1 MNRQR
6 SEELFN
12 RAVQLLPGGVN
23 SPVRAF
29 GSVGGN
35 PLYIRRGEGAYIVDA
50 DGNRYLDFCAS
61 WGPLI
66 LGHSHPE
73 VVEFVQ
79 KAAADGLSFGTCS
92 KREVQMAE
100 LLKSCIPS
108 MEMMRMVNSGTEAT
122 MTALRLARGFTG
134 RAKIL
139 KFEGCYHG
147 HTDFL
152 LVSAGSGLLTHGI
165 SSSAGIPESTVAD
178 VLVAPYNDIG
188 AVDAIFAEHGKN
200 IAAVI
205 VEPVAGNMGLVMPLP
220 GFLNSLREVTEKNGA
235 LLIFDEVITGFRFAP
250 TSYGNIVGI
259 DPDLTVLGKII
270 GGGMPIGALG
280 GKSEIMKQ
288 LAPVGPV
295 YQAGTLSGNPV
306 ALAAGIATIENL
318 LRDNPY
324 SGIAKLAE
332 KLAFSVNRM
341 ASQKNLKIH
350 CVVEAGLFTI
360 FFADNPPFTNLQ
372 QVKKCDIAQF
382 AKYHTYMLERGV
394 YLSPSQFE
402 LGFVSAVHTES
413 DIDLF
418 IEQFHMTLD
427 ECEKGCIFKA

>member
-1 MNRQR
+1 MKRKN

-12 RAVQLLPGGVN
+12 RASQLMPGGVN

-29 GSVGGN
+29 GSVGGH
-35 PLYIRRGEGAYIVDA
+35 PLYIRRGEGAYIFDA
-50 DGNRYLDFCAS
+50 DGNHYLDFCAS
-61 WGPLI
+61 WGPLV

-73 VVEFVQ
+73 VVEAVQ

-92 KREVQMAE
+92 KREVKMAE
-100 LLKSCIPS
+100 LLQSCIPS

-134 RAKIL
+134 REKIL

-147 HTDFL
+147 HADYL

-165 SSSAGIPESTVAD
+165 SSSAGIPENAIAD
-178 VLVAPYNDIG
+178 VLVAPYNDAE
-188 AVDAIFAEHGKN
+188 AVSAIFAEHGKD

-205 VEPVAGNMGLVMPLP
+205 VEPVAGNMGLVMPVP
-220 GFLNSLREVTEKNGA
+220 GFLNSLREITKKHGA
-235 LLIFDEVITGFRFAP
+235 LLIFDEVITGFRFGP
-250 TSYGNIVGI
+250 TSYGNMLGI
-259 DPDLTVLGKII
+259 KPDLTTLGKII

-280 GKSEIMKQ
+280 GKAEIMKK
-288 LAPVGPV
+288 LAPLGPV

-306 ALAAGIATIENL
+306 ALAAGLATIGTL

-324 SGIAKLAE
+324 SKIAKLAE
-332 KLAFSVNRM
+332 KLASAVNRI
-341 ASQKNLKIH
+341 ALQKNLKIN
-350 CVVEAGLFTI
+350 CVVEAGVFTV
-360 FFADNPPFTNLQ
+360 FFSDQTPMSNLE
-372 QVKKCDIAQF
+372 QVKQCDTAKF
-382 AKYHTYMLERGV
+382 AKYHSGMLDRGV

-402 LGFVSAVHTES
+402 LGFVSSAHTEA

-418 IEQFHMTLD
+418 IEQFQ
-427 ECEKGCIFKA
+427 EY